1 MLRRFTDHPATVGES
16 YLQHQRAAFG
26 YSARLFR
33 ASLCCA
39 LHGLFPWLHTRSG
52 SDCVK
57 ALHDELQARRASAE
71 PVATPVPLSASEQR
85 AA

>member
-39 LHGLFPWLHTRSG
+39 VHGLFPWLHTRSG
-52 SDCVK
+52 SDCIK
-57 ALHDELQARRASAE
+57 ALHGELQART
-71 PVATPVPLSASEQR
+71 ATADTATGPLPLPAGEQQ